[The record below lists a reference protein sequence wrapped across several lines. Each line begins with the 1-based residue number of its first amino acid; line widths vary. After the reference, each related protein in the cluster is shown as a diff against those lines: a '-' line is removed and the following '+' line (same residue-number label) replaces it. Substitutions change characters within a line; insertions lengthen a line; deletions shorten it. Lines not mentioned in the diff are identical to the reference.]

1 VPVAPQREQKHSQYS
16 DTSFVSLVFS
26 AWSMFIGCRPGL
38 FLCDGVSEGGTVVC
52 WPLPGPWGEASAVSG
67 AECSL
72 QWAVRCGCRA
82 AAVAGEQLFGF
93 LGQHAADFAA
103 FAFDAGDVH
112 GVIGGGLVPQPGD
125 DGGFRATFDRD
136 HFGASDGA
144 AADGCG
150 VSGDS
155 VGQFAG
161 QFQVVGVEVEEVE
174 DGGSEIFDV
183 GRLCFLTTAGVGDF
197 AFGEGRGGAFAFE
210 LLADGLDG
218 VCCRPD
224 SQ

>member
-1 VPVAPQREQKHSQYS
+1 
-16 DTSFVSLVFS
+16 
-26 AWSMFIGCRPGL
+26 MGCRREVLLSAGR
-38 FLCDGVSEGGTVVC
+38 C
-52 WPLPGPWGEASAVSG
+52 PGPWGEASAVSG

-125 DGGFRATFDRD
+125 DGSFRATFDRD

-174 DGGSEIFDV
+174 DGGGEFFDV

-210 LLADGLDG
+210 LLANGLDG

>member
-1 VPVAPQREQKHSQYS
+1 
-16 DTSFVSLVFS
+16 
-26 AWSMFIGCRPGL
+26 M
-38 FLCDGVSEGGTVVC
+38 
-52 WPLPGPWGEASAVSG
+52 
-67 AECSL
+67 

-82 AAVAGEQLFGF
+82 AAVAGKQLFGF

-125 DGGFRATFDRD
+125 DSGFRATFDRD

-174 DGGSEIFDV
+174 DGGGEFFDV

>member
-1 VPVAPQREQKHSQYS
+1 MVHVYLVPPRVAPVRWGVGGRYCC
-16 DTSFVSLVFS
+16 LL
-26 AWSMFIGCRPGL
+26 AAAGAPGE
-38 FLCDGVSEGGTVVC
+38 DSV
-52 WPLPGPWGEASAVSG
+52 VSG

-125 DGGFRATFDRD
+125 DSGFRATFDRD